1 MSQFKQLKCEIKCFH
16 TLLDSLQEKDKN
28 SLLLI
33 LRSEMSEEDW
43 SKFGGEWGMG
53 NGHFRNEIKVTTVSW
68 KTSGPLIRKRL
79 PIQRQKNEQMFS
91 ADMRLCYLDWLTD
104 MTQRQVAGHLETIK
118 SLSGF

>member
-53 NGHFRNEIKVTTVSW
+53 NGEWPLSKRDKSDHCQLENIWSTDKKKIADTTSE
-68 KTSGPLIRKRL
+68 KRTDV
-79 PIQRQKNEQMFS
+79 FS
-91 ADMRLCYLDWLTD
+91 
-104 MTQRQVAGHLETIK
+104 
-118 SLSGF
+118 